1 MKRITTFLSHA
12 DEDKKIAGQLA
23 KELSKYNFDV
33 FVAHDDIVIGDD
45 WENTLKTKIEKQDF
59 FVALLSE
66 NFRKA
71 DFTDHEVGF
80 AAAVNKRIFPI
91 RLDDVMPY
99 GFMSRFQSSKK
110 INSKIDP
117 NEISL
122 LAHYMRS
129 FIDESQKII
138 DDIIKKFRYVDSY
151 EDANAIATELFDF
164 TTFSSK
170 QADNIAEA
178 FLYNDQVSDSWT
190 SGPSCLSFFAKNW
203 NLVKSEYQNKLEPY
217 LKRK

>member
-71 DFTDHEVGF
+71 HFTDHEVGF

-91 RLDDVMPY
+91 RLDDVKPY
-99 GFMSRFQSSKK
+99 GFMSKFQSSKK

-117 NEISL
+117 NEVLS
-122 LAHYMRS
+122 LAHDMRS
-129 FIDESQKII
+129 FTDEGQKII
-138 DDIIKKFRYVDSY
+138 DELIKKFHYADSFR
-151 EDANAIATELFDF
+151 EANAIAAKLFDF
-164 TTFSSK
+164 TISPK
-170 QADNIAEA
+170 QANDIAKA
-178 FLYNDQVSDSWT
+178 FLDNYQINGSWT
-190 SGPSCLSFFAKNW
+190 ARPSCLNFFVNNW
-203 NLVKSEYQNKLEPY
+203 NLVKSKYQNKLEPY